1 LTSKVFKD
9 KTENTKKSSKKSTTS
24 STQTRY
30 PFAGFPVSQREKFF
44 QLLLGLGRSFVVVEE
59 MDKAGS
65 ASKDRFVAR
74 RYTPGTLLSEGWQTS
89 EETRYL
95 LAVAIGDAD
104 NTTDP
109 DHIPIGLAYIDVST
123 DRTVQT
129 RTSTLGELEHELAR
143 ISPVEVVL
151 NRDLQAHVEG
161 AENSEVP
168 DPTPFQE
175 ALRKSMSLTIPLL
188 QQSGATLAYVDL
200 RSPVDSGLS
209 QQLDDRAEALVR
221 THLQECLLNEM
232 PKLLPASHRS
242 AESFM
247 QIDASTLL
255 GLEIR
260 QSLRQSVGATAKG
273 LHSSPTSRA
282 GTLLSVIKRTLT
294 PSGTRLLVNS
304 LCQPFTDLQAI
315 ARRHDLVESFLD
327 RPRLRED
334 LRDHLKAMSN
344 SNNAEISRIIQR
356 FSSNGNAAPGLAGAL
371 SGGRDLW
378 DLKQSVDGI
387 AQVQRQIREALY
399 DDPAEKTAAGQPLRL
414 LIDGMKDLR
423 HWVDRIEAAVLPAAL
438 EKSTAAS
445 GALTDPETSPTESD
459 ADEDAKSQT
468 AGEDSKAN
476 LWWINPS

>member
-1 LTSKVFKD
+1 
-9 KTENTKKSSKKSTTS
+9 
-24 STQTRY
+24 
-30 PFAGFPVSQREKFF
+30 
-44 QLLLGLGRSFVVVEE
+44 
-59 MDKAGS
+59 
-65 ASKDRFVAR
+65 
-74 RYTPGTLLSEGWQTS
+74 
-89 EETRYL
+89 
-95 LAVAIGDAD
+95 
-104 NTTDP
+104 
-109 DHIPIGLAYIDVST
+109 
-123 DRTVQT
+123 
-129 RTSTLGELEHELAR
+129 
-143 ISPVEVVL
+143 
-151 NRDLQAHVEG
+151 
-161 AENSEVP
+161 
-168 DPTPFQE
+168 
-175 ALRKSMSLTIPLL
+175 
-188 QQSGATLAYVDL
+188 
-200 RSPVDSGLS
+200 
-209 QQLDDRAEALVR
+209 
-221 THLQECLLNEM
+221 
-232 PKLLPASHRS
+232 
-242 AESFM
+242 
-247 QIDASTLL
+247 
-255 GLEIR
+255 
-260 QSLRQSVGATAKG
+260 
-273 LHSSPTSRA
+273 
-282 GTLLSVIKRTLT
+282 LSVIKRTLT

-344 SNNAEISRIIQR
+344 SNNAEVSRIIQR

-468 AGEDSKAN
+468 AGEDTKAN